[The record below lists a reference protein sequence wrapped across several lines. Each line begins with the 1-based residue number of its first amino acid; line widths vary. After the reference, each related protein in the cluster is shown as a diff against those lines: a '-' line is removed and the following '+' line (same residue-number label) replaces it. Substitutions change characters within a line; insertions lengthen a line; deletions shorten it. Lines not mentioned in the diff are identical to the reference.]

1 MVMADR
7 VWVGG
12 TSGVWS
18 LAANWSPA
26 TVPVAADDVYI
37 VSGSVSITGYDASA
51 VTLGRLVVGSQYTGT
66 IGGSVAK
73 MQISA
78 TDFDFSG
85 SQDCYFEGD
94 YTTVTVQDTA
104 ATSTA
109 LNLSGAGSDNIT
121 TLRILG
127 GKGTVNIAASQE
139 LTTIEQI
146 GADGVTL
153 NIADAVTMTSATL
166 TMDSGVVEMAEA
178 ITAITIFGGELKS
191 TIGSGTVTTLDQYG
205 GRVRWNPSATC
216 TISTLTIYAGLFDSS
231 NSTAPSFVITNT
243 TIHEQGVLN
252 EQSGL
257 LNATFST
264 ALNMEGGEIKY
275 DAGRTVAII

>member
-1 MVMADR
+1 MPDR
-7 VWVGG
+7 VWIGG
-12 TSGVWS
+12 TSSVWS
-18 LAANWSPA
+18 LAANWSTA
-26 TVPVAADDVYI
+26 TVPIAGDDVYI

-94 YTTVTVQDTA
+94 YTTLTVQDTA

-109 LNLSGAGSDNIT
+109 LNLSGAGTDNIT

-127 GKGTVNIAASQE
+127 GKGTVNVEASQE

-153 NIADAVTMTSATL
+153 NIADTVTMTSATL

-178 ITAITIFGGELKS
+178 IATITIFGGELKS

-216 TISTLTIYAGLFDSS
+216 TISTLNLFAGLFDSS
-231 NSTAPSFVITNT
+231 NSTAPAFTITNT